1 MTDPGVTTTHPTAEL
16 DNTVHQRARLGILTV
31 LNEAE
36 RADFVYLRDAL
47 GITDGNL
54 SSNLQ
59 VLQDA
64 GYVKIDKTFDGKRP
78 RTWVTATKAGRK
90 ALASEVAILKAIIAR
105 ADGAR

>member
-1 MTDPGVTTTHPTAEL
+1 MTDPGVRVTHPTAEL

-36 RADFVYLRDAL
+36 RADFAYLRDAL
-47 GITDGNL
+47 GVTDGNL

-64 GYVKIDKTFDGKRP
+64 GYVNIDKTFDGKRP
-78 RTWVTATKAGRK
+78 HTWVTATKAGRR

-105 ADGAR
+105 ADAAT